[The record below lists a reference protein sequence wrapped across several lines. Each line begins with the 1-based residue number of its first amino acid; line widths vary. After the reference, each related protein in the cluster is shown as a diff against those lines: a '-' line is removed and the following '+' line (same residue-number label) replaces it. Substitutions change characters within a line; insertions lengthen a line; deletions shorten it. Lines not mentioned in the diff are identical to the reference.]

1 MTNVD
6 QPAFIAGMADTVA
19 TMRGLCT
26 AIAGAPARHGNLPSA
41 ATNVAMSRPRRR
53 TNICPAFRSG
63 LAGPG
68 PGHSDVRGDD
78 SCRRKR
84 LRARSSSLVKP
95 FTGEHR
101 PITNAGGPGDLRFCE
116 LMADL
121 HALHLSDKM
130 IGEIEEAAV
139 QIAIDS
145 EKYAVER
152 HGQQNLEMIRGDRYD
167 PDPD

>member
-1 MTNVD
+1 
-6 QPAFIAGMADTVA
+6 
-19 TMRGLCT
+19 
-26 AIAGAPARHGNLPSA
+26 
-41 ATNVAMSRPRRR
+41 
-53 TNICPAFRSG
+53 
-63 LAGPG
+63 
-68 PGHSDVRGDD
+68 
-78 SCRRKR
+78 
-84 LRARSSSLVKP
+84 
-95 FTGEHR
+95 
-101 PITNAGGPGDLRFCE
+101 
-116 LMADL
+116 MADL